1 MKTLFRLSS
10 LVFVL
15 SLFFIFKGQ
24 AMVIAEAW
32 AKNKA
37 LKSMLQE
44 VRSNVT
50 SSDQE
55 IKAIIQEIKSKSPLS
70 IEEESL
76 VQELQLLLK
85 QREILRLSG
94 AQNS

>member
-1 MKTLFRLSS
+1 
-10 LVFVL
+10 
-15 SLFFIFKGQ
+15 
-24 AMVIAEAW
+24 MVVVDAW

-44 VRSNVT
+44 VRNNVT

-55 IKAIIQEIKSKSPLS
+55 IEAIIQEIRTKSLLS
-70 IEEESL
+70 LEEESL

-85 QREILRLSG
+85 QREILRLS
-94 AQNS
+94 NSQKS